1 MRHPVRKI
9 IVFALSQLLFLA
21 ACGGGSSIGG
31 GSGTGTGTGQ
41 TITPAN
47 GTNAITMQVNAGPNG
62 NDANIP
68 FVSVTI
74 CAPGST
80 TNCQVIDNVEVDT
93 GSYGVRIISSALS
106 SSIYSALTVETAQ
119 QGGNLV
125 ECTQFGDG
133 YSWGSMRVADVT
145 LGTEKAASQSI
156 QIIGDQDSLN
166 NVPTTCSNTGPEEDT
181 VTAFGA
187 NGIIGLGP
195 FVTDCGDC
203 TQSMESAFYWGC
215 PSSGGG
221 CVQTLVTEAQEA
233 ANPVASFAQDN
244 NGVIL
249 ELPALTATGAA
260 TSSGTLV
267 FGVGTE
273 SNNGLGSATVLTT
286 DGSGFINTVYKG
298 VTYTKGFIDSG
309 SNENFFD
316 DQTIAN
322 CTSGSGSTAQTYYCP
337 TSELTLTATE
347 QGITSSGG
355 IGNQASVTF
364 YVTNPANLSG
374 SFTAFDNV
382 AAPYSAA
389 LTDNTHF
396 DFGLPFFYGR
406 FMYTV
411 IENKNTSGGVGPYF
425 AF

>member
-1 MRHPVRKI
+1 MRKI

-31 GSGTGTGTGQ
+31 GSGTGSGSGTGQ
-41 TITPAN
+41 TVTPAN
-47 GTNAITMQVNAGPNG
+47 GTNAITVEVNAGPSG

-106 SSIYSALTVETAQ
+106 SSIYSALTAQTAQ
-119 QGGNLV
+119 AGGNLV

-181 VTAFGA
+181 VATFGA

-203 TQSMESAFYWGC
+203 TVSTESAFYWGC
-215 PSSGGG
+215 PSGGG
-221 CVQTLVTEAQEA
+221 CTQTLVTEAQEA
-233 ANPVASFAQDN
+233 TNPVASFAQDN

-249 ELPALTATGAA
+249 ELPALTASGAA
-260 TSSGTLV
+260 TASGTLV

-273 SNNGLGSATVLTT
+273 GNNGLGSATVLTT
-286 DGSGFINTVYKG
+286 DGSGFINTIYKG
-298 VTYTKGFIDSG
+298 VTYTQGFIDSG
-309 SNENFFD
+309 SNQNFFD
-316 DQTIAN
+316 DAAIAH

-337 TSELTLTATE
+337 TSELTETATE
-347 QGITSSGG
+347 EGVTSSGG
-355 IGNQASVTF
+355 VGNQAAVTF
-364 YVTNPANLSG
+364 YVMDPGKLNG
-374 SFTAFDNV
+374 SYTALDNV
-382 AAPYSAA
+382 ASPLTSG
-389 LTDNTHF
+389 LTDNTDF

-406 FMYTV
+406 YVYTV
-411 IENKNTSGGVGPYF
+411 IENRNTSGGAGPYF